1 MSTEQAE
8 KVQEI
13 VAEGVAREGLQE
25 MVLPAEE
32 AAAKRLAD
40 FVSDAAID
48 RMIADAQ
55 DAGVS
60 LLDGPG
66 GLIGQL
72 TARVIERALGAEMDD
87 HLGYVKGDPAGNGSG
102 NSRNGSYGKTL
113 TTTSG
118 PVRIIVPRDR
128 KSVFEPQI
136 VVKGQR
142 RVGQVD
148 EMILSL
154 YARGMTTRD
163 IHAHLAEIYGVEVS
177 PALVSAVTDVVT
189 DEITEWQNRPLDAF
203 YAILYID
210 ALVVKVRDG
219 GAVDNKAAYL
229 VTGVDADGY
238 KHVLGIWLGTAEGS
252 RFWAGVL
259 AELRNRGIKDV
270 LFVCCDGLNGLPDA
284 IEATWPKAKVQTCV
298 IHLIRASMK
307 YVSWK
312 DRKKAAA
319 AMRPIYTALNEAAA
333 KAALENLRRDFGKKS
348 PGLVAAWERAWDQFI
363 PFLEFDSAIRKVIY
377 TTNAIES
384 VNFQLRKIIK
394 NRGHFP
400 GDDAAVKLLYLGIR
414 NITGRHIDGDGL
426 VRERGKRGTGTYG
439 WKAAMN
445 AFAVAF
451 GDRVPRLTWHRKTT
465 HQHNKRTTTA
475 PAHTKDLTSSFPDA
489 QLGVVIPYGIYDL
502 AANTGWVSVGTD
514 HNTAA
519 SAAESIRRWW
529 DGAGR
534 DGYLAARRLLITADA
549 GGSNGYQARAWKAG
563 LAALAEETG
572 LEITCCHFP
581 PGTSKWNKIEHRLFA
596 HITMNWRGRPLT
608 SHQVVL
614 NSIAATTT
622 TTGLKVTAA
631 LDTGATPPG
640 PRSAMSR

>member
-1 MSTEQAE
+1 VSTEEAE

-87 HLGYVKGDPAGNGSG
+87 HLGYVKGDPAGNGTG

-118 PVRIIVPRDR
+118 RVRISVPRDR
-128 KSVFEPQI
+128 RSAFEPQI

-177 PALVSAVTDVVT
+177 PALVSAVTDVVA
-189 DEITEWQNRPLDAF
+189 DEITEWQNRPL

-219 GAVDNKAAYL
+219 GAVDNKAAHL
-229 VTGVDADGY
+229 VTGVDADGF
-238 KHVLGIWLGTAEGS
+238 KHVLGIWLAASEGS

-270 LFVCCDGLNGLPDA
+270 LFVCCDGLNGLPAA
-284 IEATWPKAKVQTCV
+284 IEATWSKAKVQTCV

-319 AMRPIYTALNEAAA
+319 AMRPIYTAVSEAAA
-333 KAALENLRRDFGKKS
+333 ETALENLRRDFGKKS
-348 PGLVAAWERAWDQFI
+348 PGLVAAWDRAWGQFV

-426 VRERGKRGTGTYG
+426 VRGRGERGTGTYG

-445 AFAVAF
+445 AFAVVF
-451 GDRVPRLTWHRKTT
+451 GDRVP
-465 HQHNKRTTTA
+465 
-475 PAHTKDLTSSFPDA
+475 
-489 QLGVVIPYGIYDL
+489 V
-502 AANTGWVSVGTD
+502 
-514 HNTAA
+514 
-519 SAAESIRRWW
+519 
-529 DGAGR
+529 
-534 DGYLAARRLLITADA
+534 
-549 GGSNGYQARAWKAG
+549 
-563 LAALAEETG
+563 
-572 LEITCCHFP
+572 
-581 PGTSKWNKIEHRLFA
+581 
-596 HITMNWRGRPLT
+596 
-608 SHQVVL
+608 
-614 NSIAATTT
+614 
-622 TTGLKVTAA
+622 
-631 LDTGATPPG
+631 
-640 PRSAMSR
+640 